1 MEDTSCLRAFF
12 FCETEVTI
20 GRFLVYNWK
29 VIGYNW
35 EVLDYYWEFLVFIVY
50 KKKTNRLNG

>member
-1 MEDTSCLRAFF
+1 MRAFF